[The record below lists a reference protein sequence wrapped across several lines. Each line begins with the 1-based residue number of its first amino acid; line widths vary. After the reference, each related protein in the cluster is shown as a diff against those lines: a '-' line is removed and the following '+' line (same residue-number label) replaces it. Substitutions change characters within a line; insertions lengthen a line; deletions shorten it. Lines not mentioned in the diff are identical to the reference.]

1 MGGVAQEFKDTEVR
15 NIAMIDKKVYDFF
28 ENADNPINPSEQT
41 DSPKCHKF
49 DIKDCVISEF
59 LKQKIAS

>member
-1 MGGVAQEFKDTEVR
+1 MTYCRNMKYEMGGVAQEVEDTEVR
-15 NIAMIDKKVYDFF
+15 NK
-28 ENADNPINPSEQT
+28 QT

-59 LKQKIAS
+59 LKLM